1 MDPIVEFA
9 NVLFLVLLL
18 ALLVERIMEILSGI
32 WEYVE
37 WKTGMHRF
45 WNRKTTRLKKKYE
58 SIGRGKILGRIL
70 NLSPLTRQVEYAA
83 RNRKQGH
90 SRQLVVLSSEAVRKA
105 FVAGASRIVASLLG
119 IVLCYYSKINLIEIF
134 EEELPNTVDKLTNW
148 SVLFQYIIS
157 GIVIGLGSEPVHN
170 LITNMEERRNARERK
185 AKLEKAMEE
194 SS

>member
-9 NVLFLVLLL
+9 NVFFLVLLL

-32 WEYVE
+32 REYLE
-37 WKTGMHRF
+37 WKTGMHHF
-45 WNRKTTRLKKKYE
+45 WNRQTTRLKKKYE
-58 SIGRGKILGRIL
+58 NIGRGKILGRVL

-83 RNRKQGH
+83 RSRKRGH
-90 SRQLVVLSSEAVRKA
+90 SGLVVILSSEAVRKA
-105 FVAGASRIVASLLG
+105 IIAGASRIMASLIG
-119 IVLCYYSKINLIEIF
+119 ILICYYSKINLIEIF
-134 EEELPNTVDKLTNW
+134 EKELPDTVDKLTNW
-148 SVLFQYIIS
+148 SVFLQYIIS

-170 LITNMEERRNARERK
+170 LITNMEERRNVREKK